1 MRTLNLKGMSWIMA
15 LAMMFIVSFTSC
27 SDDKEEGATTPVF
40 PEEQAISCNAGETK
54 VLTFDAN
61 MTWQLSSTAAIWC
74 KFEVN
79 GEDKEVVK
87 GEAGKQSITIKVTDA
102 AQEIG
107 KTSEA
112 QLKLDMGGETKVI
125 ATVTRSAKGYSLKI
139 YDAEGNEIT
148 TEQGLEVGYKK
159 QISFTVKAN
168 FRFAATSFPEWV
180 ILDGGSMAGEVN
192 DKEEGELKIQ
202 ATNGL
207 TVKENGEY
215 EKWPV
220 EAGKDSKNV
229 ITFADEAGNASFS
242 FPVFFKGMGAED
254 INITEPVISSRYG
267 WNVSLD
273 GKTFKLAGSMDG
285 GENVTTFNDKM
296 EFTVVSLKDEYE
308 VVLLDASNDQR
319 TGRKVIKEMS
329 SSWIKYI
336 KNGNKVTL
344 TVDKLNPDMEEYD
357 SREGYALVI
366 PKAQYEQ
373 IKEDIVANLVTT
385 NEEGDQDL
393 VYVYGQNNLLINLIQ
408 EEEKADGESFE
419 ILKGGYMPLTCN
431 KVTDESILNKFHDY
445 SVTAVYSVEV
455 PKTENYNNVSINP
468 LLSNW
473 SNINGYSIYNTKNDS
488 ENTEIVSE
496 PGENSIS
503 IDVPEEPIY
512 IVFKDKNSVN
522 KKILMVQFAAAVFTV
537 TDNMLNNIN
546 CTLHSNNGGWVSDL
560 YSVDGNNIWEVT
572 PTSPQLYMIKFASSE
587 NTIKKLQCYNF
598 DAEEL
603 TETTSDF
610 NFNDTEASDVSID
623 SGTIYVYYGQGTYI
637 NYSIALLITTNTDE
651 KYLLVV
657 NKPAQ

>member
-1 MRTLNLKGMSWIMA
+1 
-15 LAMMFIVSFTSC
+15 
-27 SDDKEEGATTPVF
+27 
-40 PEEQAISCNAGETK
+40 
-54 VLTFDAN
+54 

-254 INITEPVISSRYG
+254 INITEPELNSRYG

-285 GENVTTFNDKM
+285 GENVITFNDKM

-308 VVLLDASNDQR
+308 VVLLDAFNHWQ
-319 TGRKVIKEMS
+319 TGKKVIEEMNS
-329 SSWIKYI
+329 YSSWIKYT

-344 TVDKLNPDMEEYD
+344 TVNALNPDMEGYN
-357 SREGYALVI
+357 SRECYALVI

-373 IKEDIVANLVTT
+373 IEEDIVANLVTT

-393 VYVYGQNNLLINLIQ
+393 VYIYGQNNLLINLVQ

-473 SNINGYSIYNTKNDS
+473 SNTNGYSIYNTKDDS
-488 ENTEIVSE
+488 ENTEVVPE
-496 PGENSIS
+496 PGENNIA
-503 IDVPEEPIY
+503 IDVPENPIY
-512 IVFKDKNSVN
+512 IVFKDKNGIN
-522 KKILMVQFAAAVFTV
+522 KKILMVQFTADVFTV

-546 CTLHSNNGGWVSDL
+546 CTLHSNNSGWVSDL
-560 YSVDGNNIWEVT
+560 YGVDGNNIWEAT

-657 NKPAQ
+657 NQPQ